1 MLHNSLS
8 HTDKHRNCSKNEE
21 FLPIHTQSV
30 YRQTQFAEYE
40 MLTNKMYE
48 EGESL
53 TADNLSSTY
62 LELNKKYYGSDI
74 VSDEQIAY

>member
-1 MLHNSLS
+1 
-8 HTDKHRNCSKNEE
+8 
-21 FLPIHTQSV
+21 
-30 YRQTQFAEYE
+30 
-40 MLTNKMYE
+40 MYE

-74 VSDEQIAY
+74 VSDEQIAYEWAKITSFLLTISMFISMRQAIVQHFLWRIRFWKRELRQ